1 MTSISKVL
9 RTLGRNFCETRRPLR
24 HGRLRCESNF
34 SPKSSQSRTYQT
46 KNDTQSS
53 VKRKR
58 LVEIPRLKSVYKPS
72 AELLWIEH
80 IPIKSKIT
88 IWLSGCRV
96 SKLSLSTEQ
105 IATHNIKSLH
115 DIIYLKPYKR
125 KKIIEIKNLERAQF
139 YCQKFSFSLTS
150 ATILMPSRSQTP
162 VFTPVWKEY
171 IDKSVNH
178 RPA

>member
-9 RTLGRNFCETRRPLR
+9 RTRGRNFYETRRPLR
-24 HGRLRCESNF
+24 HGRLGASQI
-34 SPKSSQSRTYQT
+34 SPQRAAQSRTYQT

-115 DIIYLKPYKR
+115 DIIYLKAYKR
-125 KKIIEIKNLERAQF
+125 KKIIEIKNLERVQF
-139 YCQKFSFSLTS
+139 YCQISSFSLTS
-150 ATILMPSRSQTP
+150 ATILMLSGSQTP

-171 IDKSVNH
+171 INKS
-178 RPA
+178 AMGACC